1 LPVRVWGEMRA
12 RLPGVPRLIPAV
24 DRGAI
29 RTDIAVTDAIS
40 LAGSLGRRESGNAGC
55 VRAKGAN
62 EMMFLAKFQPFS
74 KTFLYAA
81 RRGPLARRAFQSDS
95 LSFMNNL

>member
-1 LPVRVWGEMRA
+1 MPVRVWGEMRA
-12 RLPGVPRLIPAV
+12 RLPGVPRLVPAV

-29 RTDIAVTDAIS
+29 RTDIAVTDDIS

-62 EMMFLAKFQPFS
+62 E
-74 KTFLYAA
+74 
-81 RRGPLARRAFQSDS
+81 
-95 LSFMNNL
+95 

>member
-1 LPVRVWGEMRA
+1 MR
-12 RLPGVPRLIPAV
+12 PR
-24 DRGAI
+24 
-29 RTDIAVTDAIS
+29 
-40 LAGSLGRRESGNAGC
+40 E
-55 VRAKGAN
+55 GAN

>member
-1 LPVRVWGEMRA
+1 MPVRVWGEMRA
-12 RLPGVPRLIPAV
+12 RLPGVPRFVPAV

-55 VRAKGAN
+55 VRAKGR
-62 EMMFLAKFQPFS
+62 MK
-74 KTFLYAA
+74 
-81 RRGPLARRAFQSDS
+81 
-95 LSFMNNL
+95 